1 MNISFFYFEVN
12 LYFYDVNGTSISFND
27 QPWRLQISNDDY
39 LWELVEEFLSVQT
52 VARRVRI
59 VINRQPI

>member
-1 MNISFFYFEVN
+1 VN